1 MRNDSDGMFWHDAPR
16 ERANSERA
24 IRQIEIPDTGWTT
37 PAQFPRLGGEKIL
50 GFDTETYDPN
60 LLEKGPGDC
69 RNDGHVVGISVATED
84 AKWYFPIRHEVE
96 PAMNMDVDNV
106 KRWFQNEVGN
116 SKALKVG
123 ANVKYDLGWLAA
135 EGISVRGPFYD
146 VQIAEVLINENKRS
160 YSLDNLAN
168 EYLDMGKTDDELYR
182 WLYASYGGKEGR
194 AQAANIYRSPPRL
207 CGPYA
212 EDDAHLPMRIMQKQA
227 RILQDNNL
235 FEVTNIEM
243 RLMPMLVAMRRL
255 GVRVDSSKAEQ
266 LEEIFSDKI
275 KEEALKFEKISGVPY
290 HDAKETLVAAFD
302 KCGIEY
308 PKTAKGN
315 PSFAK
320 AFLEGHPSELAQCL
334 TAARKWEKS
343 KGTFIDGYLIKHAH
357 EGRIHAEINQLRIVD
372 EQGERGTI
380 GRFSYSNPNLQNIPA
395 RDPDMK
401 KLIRGLFLPDED
413 DDWISNDYSQIE
425 YRLLTHFAIG
435 EGAKEARAMYQT
447 NPATDFHDSAQE
459 RIKIVTGIELGRKP
473 TKNFN
478 FGMVYGMSKKTLI
491 AGLGVAEDIGENLYG
506 SYHKGLPFIKTTYDK
521 AMQVAEERGY
531 IKTLLGR
538 RRHYNLWEPQEWKL
552 KAVISPSEDKQAVID
567 QCLEHK
573 SRRGACRVGS
583 FTALNN
589 ILQLSS
595 ADIIKKAMVMI
606 WEGGLCDILKPL
618 IQVHDE
624 LNWSKNRSPE
634 ADEALA
640 EARRIMETAVKVDV
654 PLLVSE
660 ERGED
665 WGNLE

>member
-1 MRNDSDGMFWHDAPR
+1 MK
-16 ERANSERA
+16 
-24 IRQIEIPDTGWTT
+24 QIPIPDTGWTT
-37 PAQFPRLGGEKIL
+37 PAQFPRLGDAKIL
-50 GFDTETYDPN
+50 GIDTETYDPN
-60 LLEKGPGDC
+60 LMEKGPGDC
-69 RNDGHVVGISVATED
+69 RNDGHIVGISVATED
-84 AKWYFPIRHEVE
+84 AKWYFPMRHEVE
-96 PAMNMDVDNV
+96 PAMNMDVGNV
-106 KRWFQNEVGN
+106 VRWFTNEVAN
-116 SKALKVG
+116 SSAMKVG
-123 ANVKYDLGWLAA
+123 ANLKYDLGWLAT
-135 EGISVRGPFYD
+135 EGITVSGPLYD

-160 YSLDNLAN
+160 YSLDSLAKQ
-168 EYLDMGKTDDELYR
+168 YLDIGKTDDELYR
-182 WLYASYGGKEGR
+182 WLHASYGGKEGR
-194 AQAANIYRSPPRL
+194 PQAANIYRSPPRL
-207 CGPYA
+207 AGPYA
-212 EDDAHLPMRIMQKQA
+212 EDDAQLPMRIMQKQA
-227 RILQDNNL
+227 HILAENNL
-235 FEVTNIEM
+235 FEVANIEM

-275 KEEALKFEKISGVPY
+275 KVEAARFEKLSGVEY
-290 HDAKETLVAAFD
+290 QDARTVLVEAFD
-302 KCGIEY
+302 NCKIEY
-308 PKTAKGN
+308 PTTAKGT

-334 TAARKWEKS
+334 MAARKWEKS

-413 DDWISNDYSQIE
+413 EEWVSNDYSQIE

-435 EGAKEARAMYQT
+435 EGAAEAREMYAT
-447 NPATDFHDSAQE
+447 NPETDFHESAQD
-459 RIKIVTGIELGRKP
+459 RIKVVTGIELGRKP

-478 FGMVYGMSKKTLI
+478 FGMVYGMSKNTLI
-491 AGLGVAEDIGENLYG
+491 GNLGVAQDIGENLYAN
-506 SYHKGLPFIKTTYDK
+506 YHKGLPFVKKTYDK
-521 AMQVAEERGY
+521 AMEVAEQRGY

-538 RRHYNLWEPQEWKL
+538 RRHYNLWEPSEWKL
-552 KAVISPSEDKQAVID
+552 KSVITPSEDKQDVID

-573 SRRGACRVGS
+573 SRRGVSRVGA

-606 WEGGLCDILKPL
+606 WEAGLCDVLKAL

-624 LNWSKNRSPE
+624 LNWSKKRSPE

-640 EARRIMETAVKVDV
+640 EAKRIMENAVKVSV
-654 PLLVSE
+654 PLLVSQ
-660 ERGED
+660 ERGDD
-665 WGNLE
+665 WGNLN